1 MDSLFFSRLIAQQ
14 ISDKDPLGI
23 LHSLEI
29 RIDKHWRGWRHHATS
44 PLWLFCRFLSAP
56 LLLLCDRLN
65 VTLMVIDGHPFVTH
79 GKFGVPALL
88 TSFGNDRV
96 LGLALETGFDRLTL
110 LGYNMMAFAIGT
122 VKLAVTQGAIIRGPG
137 TTHIILTVKSA
148 TRRAAVSLAGMVG
161 AIIGVEPPFT
171 V

>member
-65 VTLMVIDGHPFVTH
+65 VTLMVIDGHLFVTH
-79 GKFGVPALL
+79 ATFGVPTLL

-137 TTHIILTVKSA
+137 TTHIILTLKSA
-148 TRRAAVSLAGMVG
+148 TRRAAVSLAEMVG
-161 AIIGVEPPFT
+161 AIIAVEPPFT